1 MSYEASGKLIEK
13 YPEQQLTEKFR
24 KREFV
29 VEIPDGMYPQ
39 QIKFELTNDRCSALD
54 NFDVGDD
61 MRVHFQLS
69 GRGYEKDGK
78 KVYFT
83 NIRAWRLEKTS
94 SNSTPSSS
102 RQESGYYPEQPNYG
116 NALSQHNAN
125 DDIPF

>member
-54 NFDVGDD
+54 NFDIGDD
-61 MRVHFQLS
+61 LKVHFQLS
-69 GRGYEKDGK
+69 GRAYEKDGK
-78 KVYFT
+78 KSYFT
-83 NIRAWRLEKTS
+83 NIRAWRLEKLS
-94 SNSTPSSS
+94 GSSTPSGA
-102 RQESGYYPEQPNYG
+102 RQEQGYYPEPQNYTSI
-116 NALSQHNAN
+116 LSQHNAN